1 MNAVIDEDLH
11 RSFASVLVGLGF
23 KVFDVRDCGLRG
35 FSDDA
40 ILEFTLEKHAVLFTA
55 DIGFVNR
62 VAVME
67 SSHYGVVL
75 LRYPNELS
83 TATVNRDVA
92 ALFSKLSLSD
102 FTRNILVVSPGQLRI
117 RRNA

>member
-1 MNAVIDEDLH
+1 MNAVIDEDLP
-11 RSFASVLVGLGF
+11 RSFASVLVGCGF
-23 KVFDVRDCGLRG
+23 TVFDVRNCGLRG

-40 ILEFTLEKHAVLFTA
+40 ILEFALEKHAVLFTA

-62 VAVME
+62 VAARLV
-67 SSHYGVVL
+67 SHYGVVL

-83 TATVNRDVA
+83 TMTINRDVS

-102 FTRNILVVSPGQLRI
+102 FTGNVLVVSPGQLRI
-117 RRNA
+117 RPQ